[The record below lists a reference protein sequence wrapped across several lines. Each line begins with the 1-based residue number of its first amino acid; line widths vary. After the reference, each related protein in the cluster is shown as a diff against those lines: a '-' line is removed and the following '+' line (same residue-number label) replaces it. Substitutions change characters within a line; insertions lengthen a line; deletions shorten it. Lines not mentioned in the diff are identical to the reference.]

1 MLFDDKNLVII
12 ASTIIACWA
21 MTIMGLDAKDVV
33 IPIVS
38 MLGGIAVGQATK
50 GA

>member
-21 MTIMGLDAKDVV
+21 MAIMGVNAKDVV

-50 GA
+50 T